1 MVQSNEN
8 ADLLKNNNGGDKN
21 PANGIPPGSGKK
33 NQPPEKDD
41 GKKEAARDV
50 VIDIKKYLQKAK
62 LGKSAA
68 DLMEVLFKGKTFKA
82 SEWPEKVKEA
92 LNRPVKR

>member
-1 MVQSNEN
+1 MAQSNEN
-8 ADLLKNNNGGDKN
+8 ADPKNNNNGG
-21 PANGIPPGSGKK
+21 GSG
-33 NQPPEKDD
+33 N
-41 GKKEAARDV
+41 GAGTGNNSGNGGNGSTTTLRDP

-82 SEWPEKVKEA
+82 SEWPGKVKEA
-92 LNRPVKR
+92 LDRPVRK

>member
-1 MVQSNEN
+1 MAQSNEN
-8 ADLLKNNNGGDKN
+8 ADISKNNNSGG
-21 PANGIPPGSGKK
+21 GSG
-33 NQPPEKDD
+33 NGGNGSGNTQ
-41 GKKEAARDV
+41 RDP

-82 SEWPEKVKEA
+82 SEWPGKVKEA
-92 LNRPVKR
+92 LNRTVKK

>member
-1 MVQSNEN
+1 MAQSNEN
-8 ADLLKNNNGGDKN
+8 ADLSKNNNSGG
-21 PANGIPPGSGKK
+21 GSG
-33 NQPPEKDD
+33 NGAGAGNGNGGNDP
-41 GKKEAARDV
+41 AATQRDP

-82 SEWPEKVKEA
+82 SEWSAKVEEA

>member
-1 MVQSNEN
+1 MAQSNEN
-8 ADLLKNNNGGDKN
+8 ADLSKNNNSGG
-21 PANGIPPGSGKK
+21 GSG
-33 NQPPEKDD
+33 NGAGNGNGGNDP
-41 GKKEAARDV
+41 AATQRDP

-82 SEWPEKVKEA
+82 SEWSAKV
-92 LNRPVKR
+92 